1 MRVGRRRAE
10 VSDAPD
16 VNMQGRVTGV
26 QVAAEGGVPKRSVP
40 QAEVRER
47 GVVGDRQLDQEH
59 HGGPTRAVCLFA
71 QECIDALAAEGHP
84 ISRGTTGE
92 NVTVAGLDWPGV
104 HAGDRLAIGD
114 VLLEITGPAP
124 PCVTIAASFLDG
136 RFVRISDKVHPG
148 WSRLYARVV
157 TAGLVRE
164 GAPVQHLPASV

>member
-1 MRVGRRRAE
+1 MRVGRRPAE
-10 VSDAPD
+10 VSGPQA
-16 VNMQGRVTGV
+16 RVTGV

-40 QAEVRER
+40 AAEVTAD
-47 GVVGDRQLDQEH
+47 GVAGDRQLDLKH

-84 ISRGTTGE
+84 IARGTTGE
-92 NVTVAGLDWPGV
+92 NVTVAGLDWPSV
-104 HAGDRLAIGD
+104 HVGDRLAIGD

-124 PCVTIAASFLDG
+124 PCNTIAGSFLEG

-157 TAGLVRE
+157 AAGLVRE
-164 GAPVQHLPASV
+164 GAPVQHLPAAV